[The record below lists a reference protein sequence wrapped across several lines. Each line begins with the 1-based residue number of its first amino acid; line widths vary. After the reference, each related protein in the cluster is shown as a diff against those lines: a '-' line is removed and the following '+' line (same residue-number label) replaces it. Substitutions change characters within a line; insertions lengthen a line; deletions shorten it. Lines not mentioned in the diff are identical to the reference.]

1 MTRIPQTAFREGKV
15 AMFLL
20 QENCNEKL
28 TGFPFKNLLK
38 NSSWKTHL
46 QKKFLLEK
54 MIYTKTNITS
64 KVNVY
69 FTGSLISTSM
79 YDNTKS

>member
-28 TGFPFKNLLK
+28 TGFPFRNLLK
-38 NSSWKTHL
+38 NSSWKNSFT
-46 QKKFLLEK
+46 EK
-54 MIYTKTNITS
+54 ISFGKTDLHENEYHKQS
-64 KVNVY
+64 ECVLY
-69 FTGSLISTSM
+69 RLAH
-79 YDNTKS
+79 

>member
-28 TGFPFKNLLK
+28 TGFPFRNLLK
-38 NSSWKTHL
+38 KPFWKNSFAEKNSLGKTDLHENEYHKQSECVL
-46 QKKFLLEK
+46 YRLAH
-54 MIYTKTNITS
+54 
-64 KVNVY
+64 
-69 FTGSLISTSM
+69 
-79 YDNTKS
+79 